1 MAVLSRFIGVAA
13 IAVAALAQDIVA
25 PLEVV
30 PALEAPPPVTTPAPA
45 PVASYYAD
53 GCVDD
58 ADFVDVDGDGCQV
71 YIDVPRWCDE
81 AERFANEE
89 TGQNARQACCVCA
102 ARPIPETT
110 PAPVVPVEMIPE
122 ATPAPFIAPTPA
134 ATPAPFVPTFS
145 EATPAPFIAPT
156 PAATPA
162 PFVAPVP
169 EATPA
174 PYVPLAPEP
183 TPAPVTT
190 TTTTT
195 AAFPYSWDCRTDVYG
210 NRLRFRERRACRD
223 MRRRFSYSESAG
235 YTSGYSYSRRY
246 RD

>member
-134 ATPAPFVPTFS
+134 ATPAPFV
-145 EATPAPFIAPT
+145 
-156 PAATPA
+156 
-162 PFVAPVP
+162 APVP